1 MLLLSSRWSNK
12 TKIKSVCSI
21 QHCWGVKI
29 EKSNI
34 VSPHIIH
41 LTNDYCYGFTQL
53 LNVGQT
59 HHKTHKKNAK
69 MKRHKVTLQ
78 LFWTKQIQ
86 TLIFTNEFH
95 LFLLLLYVCEFLK
108 PFIYY
113 KITFLGNC
121 NHFVFFDL

>member
-59 HHKTHKKNAK
+59 HHKTHKKMPK
-69 MKRHKVTLQ
+69 WKG
-78 LFWTKQIQ
+78 TKWHCNFFGQNKSKHWFSPMN
-86 TLIFTNEFH
+86 FTF
-95 LFLLLLYVCEFLK
+95 FLLLFYVCEFLK